1 MNSNYQTPDA
11 LRHDSK
17 TLADEAHGLLEAT
30 ASVADEKV
38 TEARKRLTSALAS
51 AKDCA
56 QDTYQK
62 VQDKACAG
70 ARQADTVI
78 RSHPYESLA
87 VALGVGALL
96 GMLIARRD

>member
-1 MNSNYQTPDA
+1 MNSNFETPDA

-30 ASVADEKV
+30 ANVAAEKV
-38 TEARKRLTSALAS
+38 TAARKRLTEALAS
-51 AKDCA
+51 AKECA
-56 QDTYQK
+56 KDTYHQ
-62 VQDKACAG
+62 VEDKARAG

-78 RSHPYESLA
+78 RGHPYESIA